1 MRLMSAVA
9 ARLQPPS
16 EQRVFVEI
24 VVERAYPRHRDDP
37 ECRTAAADSRDARG
51 SPHEGKMKARSLG
64 SPPRVLIAYSID
76 AFWLGVVVLSAS
88 LLVQRRALG

>member
-1 MRLMSAVA
+1 
-9 ARLQPPS
+9 
-16 EQRVFVEI
+16 
-24 VVERAYPRHRDDP
+24 
-37 ECRTAAADSRDARG
+37 
-51 SPHEGKMKARSLG
+51 MKARSLG